1 MRRLSVRKPGSS
13 RPVPTQLVPSAEDRA
28 DPARAQRSS
37 SSPARRSARRPANV
51 ISTVTETKQGV
62 TPRKKDAWARQILY
76 YFTTIGPTGWCV
88 AMPFAMRPTW
98 ICQMLGWPTDARMT
112 PTNENRTNE

>member
-13 RPVPTQLVPSAEDRA
+13 RPVAVPTQLVPDRG
-28 DPARAQRSS
+28 PA
-37 SSPARRSARRPANV
+37 SSPTLGSSCQL

-62 TPRKKDAWARQILY
+62 TPRGKDAWARQILY
-76 YFTTIGPTGWCV
+76 YFTTVGPTGWCV
-88 AMPFAMRPTW
+88 AMPFAMRPTCDLSDAW
-98 ICQMLGWPTDARMT
+98 VAHDARMT